1 MKYLSYNT
9 ANKIRK
15 DILTNNS
22 TKDFVFFPGENNILI
37 SVPHGVSQTRL
48 GKHKVAEVGTIPLG
62 VMIAQGTSSNLIVKT
77 KNCFDDANF
86 DEDCPYREFIKTLI
100 AERNIKYIIDLHG
113 LASWRDCDINLG
125 INFGNNVKQNLVI
138 YDKLYKSLKQ
148 HFNLAIDLPFK
159 ASSKTISGFFAENFG
174 VWTIQIET
182 NCRITNSRANIEKF
196 NLLIKLITDWLN
208 KIK

>member
-1 MKYLSYNT
+1 MKKVYKLEDLDC
-9 ANKIRK
+9 ANCAAKMECAIQKI
-15 DILTNNS
+15 DGVNS
-22 TKDFVFFPGENNILI
+22 A
-37 SVPHGVSQTRL
+37 SVSFMAQRM
-48 GKHKVAEVGTIPLG
+48 TID
-62 VMIAQGTSSNLIVKT
+62 A
-77 KNCFDDANF
+77 DDANF